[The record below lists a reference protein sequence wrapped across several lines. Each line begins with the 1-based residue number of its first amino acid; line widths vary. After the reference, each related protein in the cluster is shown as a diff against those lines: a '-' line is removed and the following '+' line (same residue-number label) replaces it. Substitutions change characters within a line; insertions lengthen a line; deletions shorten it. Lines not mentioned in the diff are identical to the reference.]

1 MLTSK
6 QIKFIKSLTLKKNRI
21 LHKCFIVEGEKMIS
35 DLLKSSFEILDLY
48 ASDKWSNSEVDY
60 IKLSSKQ
67 LQRISQFKNA
77 NKVIAIVKIPE
88 KIILKDTGVTLVLD
102 QIQDPGNFG
111 TIIRICDWF
120 GVKQI
125 ICSNDTV
132 DMYNSKVVQ
141 SSMGSIFRVNIFY
154 RNLAEYLK
162 NVTNPVY
169 ATLKNG
175 NSIKKIKRNK
185 NCHIIIGNES
195 KGISN
200 NLFSYVDEKFS
211 INQTSSDVDSLN
223 VAVATGIIL
232 YDFCA

>member
-211 INQTSSDVDSLN
+211 INQTSSDIDSLN

>member
-48 ASDKWSNSEVDY
+48 ASDKWGNSEVDY

-88 KIILKDTGVTLVLD
+88 KNILEDTGVTLVLD

-154 RNLAEYLK
+154 KNLVEYLK
-162 NVTNPVY
+162 NVNNPVY

-175 NSIKKIKRNK
+175 NSIKKIKKNK